1 MLSLIVAYGKNK
13 EIGKDGRMPWPSLS
27 MDFEHLKEKT
37 MGKTLLMG
45 QKTFESLPGVL
56 PKRFHIIVSD
66 DPSFNKVHKRVRV
79 VRDLF
84 RTLEECQ
91 AAEEEIVVFGGA
103 SIYRA
108 SLPYVQKM
116 YITKIDQE
124 YEADTYFPDFDEKEW
139 EIEADSEPIEEQ
151 GLTYQFFTYTRK
163 DCTP

>member
-27 MDFEHLKEKT
+27 RDFQHLQEKT
-37 MGKTLLMG
+37 IGKTLLMG

-66 DPSFNKVHKRVRV
+66 DPAFNKVHRRVRIE
-79 VRDLF
+79 RDLF
-84 RTLEECQ
+84 KTLEECA

-108 SLPYVQKM
+108 SLPYVEKM

-124 YEADTYFPDFDEKEW
+124 YEADTFFPDWDEAEW
-139 EIEADSEPIEEQ
+139 DCEVEGEPVEEA

-163 DCTP
+163 QAQ

>member
-1 MLSLIVAYGKNK
+1 
-13 EIGKDGRMPWPSLS
+13 
-27 MDFEHLKEKT
+27 

-66 DPSFNKVHKRVRV
+66 DLNFNKVHKRVRV

-84 RTLEECQ
+84 ATLEECH

-108 SLPYVQKM
+108 SLPYVEKM

-124 YEADTYFPDFDEKEW
+124 YEADTYFPDFDESEW
-139 EIEADSEPIEEQ
+139 DICPEGEPITEE
-151 GLTYQFFTYTRK
+151 GLTYRFYTYTRK
-163 DCTP
+163 SES

>member
-1 MLSLIVAYGKNK
+1 MLSLIVAYGNNK

-27 MDFEHLKEKT
+27 RDFQHLQEKT

-66 DPSFNKVHKRVRV
+66 DPNFNKVHKRVRV
-79 VRDLF
+79 ERDLF
-84 RTLEECQ
+84 RTLEECRK
-91 AAEEEIVVFGGA
+91 AEEEIVVFGGA

-108 SLPYVQKM
+108 SLPYVEKM
-116 YITKIDQE
+116 YITKIAQD
-124 YEADTYFPDFDEKEW
+124 YEADTYFPDFDEEEW
-139 EIEADSEPIEEQ
+139 SIEAEGDPITEE

-163 DCTP
+163 QQV

>member
-27 MDFEHLKEKT
+27 NDFKHLQEKT

-66 DPSFNKVHKRVRV
+66 DLNFNKVHKRVRV

-84 RTLEECQ
+84 ATLEECH

-108 SLPYVQKM
+108 SLPYVEKM

-124 YEADTYFPDFDEKEW
+124 YEADTYFPDFDESEW
-139 EIEADSEPIEEQ
+139 DICPEGEPITEE
-151 GLTYQFFTYTRK
+151 GLTYRFYTYTRK
-163 DCTP
+163 SES